1 MEDKTCLRSCKTT
14 RRWPNTTFN
23 ITEINQ
29 YLNDLVHEYRHVD
42 FTNTFLEKKYL
53 YKYEPNFH
61 PPTIR
66 WSHCFKSE
74 LMLLLQKNILPYSIL
89 V

>member
-14 RRWPNTTFN
+14 RRWANTTFN

-42 FTNTFLEKKYL
+42 FTNTFLEKK
-53 YKYEPNFH
+53 
-61 PPTIR
+61 
-66 WSHCFKSE
+66 
-74 LMLLLQKNILPYSIL
+74 NIYTSMNQISIL
-89 V
+89 QQSGGHIALSQN